1 MKGNKL
7 IIFSLL
13 AGTLALLSACSDFL
27 DVKPSDKQTA
37 DQLFAAKSGYYAA
50 ANGIYDA
57 LASETL
63 YGRQMSWEAI
73 ELIGKRY
80 VSPKGNSVY
89 QDLSNGNFTTQYASS
104 VLTSI
109 WKKSYELILAANL
122 LIDRIDN
129 QSQGMLSKHEA
140 DLMKGEMLAVRA
152 FLHLDMLRLFGP
164 CIPQD
169 PKGLAIPYNESAD
182 IAVYSLLPADEVIAK
197 IIRDLDAAET
207 LMQED
212 PVIAEGPL
220 ASEGENEESV
230 QLRYRQY
237 RFNYYTVIALK
248 ARAYLWGED
257 KPNALIQAKR
267 LIEDPAVARHFPAVD
282 PNRLLA
288 NATNPDRV
296 FSSEVLTGVY
306 VKTRDLLSSSY
317 LSSSANTHQFLQP
330 HATFITSVLFRH
342 LFLNS
347 NETGDYRFQTQ
358 WEAAGGTGSSG
369 HVLTKYNAIDKPDP
383 TDEDSEYFYAKM
395 IPLVKLQEMYYI
407 AAECEPEATDRLKWY
422 DEARVRRGCQP
433 LVKTYLSMIMGPGMP
448 QPSPEEMEMLTQQLM
463 PQIETYFP
471 MFLNQEYLREFYG
484 EGQSYYRFKRTDAWG
499 YGYGFVSPYDS
510 GESQQSMVIL
520 PIPPI
525 PEGEMK

>member
-1 MKGNKL
+1 M
-7 IIFSLL
+7 F
-13 AGTLALLSACSDFL
+13 SACSDYL
-27 DVKPSDKQTA
+27 DVTPSDKQTA
-37 DQLFAAKSGYYAA
+37 DQLFAAKAGYYAA
-50 ANGIYDA
+50 ANGIYND

-73 ELIGKRY
+73 ELIGQRY
-80 VSPKGNSVY
+80 VAPSGNTIF
-89 QDLSNGNFTTQYASS
+89 QNLSAGNFTSQYASA
-104 VLTSI
+104 VLKSI
-109 WKKSYELILAANL
+109 WKKSYELILASNL
-122 LIDRIDN
+122 LMDRIDN
-129 QSQGMLSKHEA
+129 HAQGLLTQQEA

-164 CIPQD
+164 CIPQN
-169 PKGLAIPYNESAD
+169 PKALAIPYNESAD
-182 IAVYSLLPADEVIAK
+182 IAIYSLLPADEVIAK

-207 LMQED
+207 LLAND
-212 PVIAEGPL
+212 PVITEGPL
-220 ASEGENEESV
+220 ASEGENDESV

-267 LIEDPAVARHFPAVD
+267 LIEDPVVAKHFPAVD

-306 VKTRDLLSSSY
+306 VKTRDLLASSY
-317 LSSSANTHQFLQP
+317 LSSSANANQQLQP
-330 HATFITSVLFRH
+330 HATFVSAVLFNH
-342 LFLNS
+342 LLLRT
-347 NETGDYRFQTQ
+347 NETVDYRFQSQ
-358 WEAAGGTGSSG
+358 WEAAGGSARG

-407 AAECEPEATDRLKWY
+407 AAECEPEGVDQLKWY
-422 DEARVRRGCQP
+422 DAARERRGCQP
-433 LVKTYLSMIMGPGMP
+433 LVKSYLTLAMGPAMSQLP
-448 QPSPEEMEMLTQQLM
+448 PEELEQLVQMYTPMLM
-463 PQIETYFP
+463 PQIEPLFP
-471 MFLNQEYLREFYG
+471 MFLNGEYLREFMG
-484 EGQSYYRFKRTDAWG
+484 EGQSYYRFKRVDAYG

-510 GESQQSMVIL
+510 GANPQSMVTL
-520 PIPPI
+520 DIPPI